1 MIKKGYIYD
10 GYKKSNI
17 DNLNHVYVR
26 KYKLQTENGKKTQT
40 TDLSDMRDENCK
52 YSRFLCDLI
61 MEYYYIQHLSF
72 EKVSELLKL
81 NYGLNIDY
89 RRVCDL
95 YNKSMDDFKLKKYK
109 EVENDIRN
117 GKIKLGNVGNYDE
130 EFLYIK
136 HQPYVRLTLIDNK
149 TKIIL
154 KDILVPRKLFNRNY
168 IKSFIEDTIQG
179 LNYHTIVTDGDNRYK
194 KILNELGLNQ
204 QRCIFHSMQN
214 LMAKINPVH
223 NRLKRRI
230 KTINK
235 KLNEKIEEL
244 DDLRKKYKGNVGR
257 PKKEDKK
264 RKKDIKKMKKLNS
277 QISQLKTE
285 KREHKNHIK
294 ENNKYVKKISRILKS
309 KSFKKAIE
317 KFNEIYEIKD
327 ELSKEIRS
335 HLINLKKY
343 LAGSTSAHKI
353 ERCSTNQQ
361 FNRIFLQSNTST
373 KNKIYLHY
381 LLCSNEQNY
390 TCRFTMDAKT
400 HFEKQKYK
408 LAPQNRNL
416 TNQTSIKLIN
426 KYTIISI

>member
-1 MIKKGYIYD
+1 MTKIHSPTIYCTHNLYNSFFFDGKCFFSTASDMVDLYRLDVIAEENDKIILVNEIQEEELFKKGYIYD

-95 YNKSMDDFKLKKYK
+95 YNKSMDDFKLKKYE

-235 KLNEKIEEL
+235 KLNEK
-244 DDLRKKYKGNVGR
+244 
-257 PKKEDKK
+257 
-264 RKKDIKKMKKLNS
+264 
-277 QISQLKTE
+277 
-285 KREHKNHIK
+285 
-294 ENNKYVKKISRILKS
+294 
-309 KSFKKAIE
+309 
-317 KFNEIYEIKD
+317 
-327 ELSKEIRS
+327 
-335 HLINLKKY
+335 
-343 LAGSTSAHKI
+343 
-353 ERCSTNQQ
+353 
-361 FNRIFLQSNTST
+361 NRRT
-373 KNKIYLHY
+373 
-381 LLCSNEQNY
+381 
-390 TCRFTMDAKT
+390 R
-400 HFEKQKYK
+400 
-408 LAPQNRNL
+408 
-416 TNQTSIKLIN
+416 
-426 KYTIISI
+426 